1 MFCPNVVINFEAQR
15 RQQGT
20 QTRRA
25 RGGRREKGEGGRQSA
40 KKQCAVPNS
49 STTKEMSA
57 VVWPAWQPQDKQR
70 KTEKE
75 RGREKGEGKGKWK
88 RQCSLV

>member
-1 MFCPNVVINFEAQR
+1 MFCPNVVINSEAQR

-20 QTRRA
+20 NKETERDG
-25 RGGRREKGEGGRQSA
+25 RGGGGEGGRQSA

-57 VVWPAWQPQDKQR
+57 VVWPGWQPQDKQR

-75 RGREKGEGKGKWK
+75 
-88 RQCSLV
+88 